1 MRPRMNV
8 AKDIL
13 AAQRGD
19 PAVIREP
26 AGYRP
31 PFVVVVDRDRIG
43 EAVLDAPVQ
52 DFLGQR
58 VEFAQR
64 AELAQ
69 RATAPAAVFPVS
81 FAPHPAIVP
90 AVADDIDLLDVV
102 HPDVV
107 GEHGPVGV
115 P

>member
-1 MRPRMNV
+1 MNV

-19 PAVIREP
+19 LAVIREP
-26 AGYRP
+26 GAYRP

-58 VEFAQR
+58 VELVQR
-64 AELAQ
+64 AA
-69 RATAPAAVFPVS
+69 APAAVFPVS
-81 FAPHPAIVP
+81 FALHPAIIP
-90 AVADDIDLLDVV
+90 AVADDIDLLDVI
-102 HPDVV
+102 HADVV
-107 GEHGPVGV
+107 GEHGAVGV

>member
-1 MRPRMNV
+1 MRPPLNV

-19 PAVIREP
+19 PAVIREA

-31 PFVVVVDRDRIG
+31 PFVVVVDRDRIR
-43 EAVLDAPVQ
+43 EAVLLAPVQ
-52 DFLGQR
+52 DLLGQR
-58 VEFAQR
+58 VE
-64 AELAQ
+64 LVQ
-69 RATAPAAVFPVS
+69 RATAPAAVFPVP
-81 FAPHPAIVP
+81 FALHPAIVP